1 LPRSGSQPPPQHPAA
16 RRSFADKG
24 WSEAVSLPYSRVR
37 VPRPESAADGGGAGT
52 WRRTAPR
59 LLRSLRWRDVL
70 PCPSHASSALGS
82 LRLVTTYLRPSRKW
96 AGLPLRFLLLR
107 GDRRQG
113 GGHCIP
119 AHLRGPGRGISEPWD
134 YDGSGP
140 VGIRVVGG
148 EHDIPPRPVRESGSG
163 RERRGSVQPRAAP
176 ARPREDPLR
185 RYNAIKSY
193 KTEGRADRLEATEY
207 LVSAAEAGAMTL
219 CITNPLWVTKTRL
232 MLQYNGVVNSS
243 QRQYKGMFDTLL
255 KIYKYEGVRGLYK
268 GFIPGLFGTSHG
280 ALQFM
285 AYELLKLKYNQHINR
300 LPEAQLSTVE
310 YISVAALSKIFA
322 VAATYPYQVVRAR
335 LQDQHMFYKGVLD
348 VIAKTWRKEGIG
360 GFYKGIAPNLIRVT
374 PACCIT
380 FVVYENVS
388 HFLLDLREEKKVS

>member
-1 LPRSGSQPPPQHPAA
+1 MTG
-16 RRSFADKG
+16 
-24 WSEAVSLPYSRVR
+24 
-37 VPRPESAADGGGAGT
+37 
-52 WRRTAPR
+52 
-59 LLRSLRWRDVL
+59 
-70 PCPSHASSALGS
+70 
-82 LRLVTTYLRPSRKW
+82 
-96 AGLPLRFLLLR
+96 
-107 GDRRQG
+107 QG
-113 GGHCIP
+113 Q
-119 AHLRGPGRGISEPWD
+119 
-134 YDGSGP
+134 
-140 VGIRVVGG
+140 
-148 EHDIPPRPVRESGSG
+148 SGSG
-163 RERRGSVQPRAAP
+163 SSVGSTIFRHVRYENLVAGVSGGVLSNLALHPLDLVKIRFAVSDGLELRPKYKGIVHCLTTIWKLDGLRGLYQGVTPNVWGAGLSWG
-176 ARPREDPLR
+176 LYFFF
-185 RYNAIKSY
+185 YNAIKSY

-348 VIAKTWRKEGIG
+348 VITKTWRKEGIG